1 MADGVLDTLVV
12 KLRAEMDTLRN
23 DLRGAQQETAKA
35 GEAAGQAF
43 GRSFEGSSGGG
54 VGGSVDAQKGKL
66 TNDAQQS
73 GTAAGRAFGAAFRV
87 QVSEAA
93 QESSK
98 VLAGILATVGV
109 AAGTAGLGL
118 VKLAGEAEQA
128 QVAFTTL
135 LGSAEKAQAFL
146 GQLRDFAARTP
157 FEMAGLQD
165 SSRKLLAFGF
175 TAQQII
181 PMLTAVGDAVGSLGG
196 SAEVMDR
203 VVYALGQMQAKGKV
217 SAEEMMQLAE
227 TGIPVWKMLA
237 DEIGVSIPEAMKMAE
252 KGAISAGQAIP
263 AILEGMQKK
272 FGGGMVQQSQ
282 TLLGMWSTT
291 MDNLKTAGV
300 QAGEAITE
308 ALNLKDVL
316 SGVNE
321 ALGRLPAILQGLDLK
336 RWAQDNGAAIA
347 ALGGAITAALIP
359 AAVAGATALAGF
371 IAPLLP
377 FMAAGAAIALTL
389 RAMGVGMDDVRRGF
403 DQAKQA
409 LAPFADAMNA
419 AGQEAQGR
427 LMPILRTLG
436 EGAQAGFEAVRD
448 VVERVFMP
456 ALASLAPYAQQI
468 GAQLGPLFSNMADAI
483 RAAFELARDAVNT
496 VFIPAFQA
504 IWPVLQPIL
513 ATVLKGVEAALA
525 LISGAWRTVT
535 QVLTGDWAGAW
546 KTIVD
551 SVAGFGVRIE
561 AALDALAPKLGEAGK
576 KLGSYIWN
584 GLQGSFDGLQALFLD
599 AIANAIEAL
608 KDQLP
613 GFLQGIAGRLVGGA
627 REAANENRADA
638 QANLNTAANVDFT
651 PSPPRGAPTNGFTA
665 SKGQAIR
672 AAAQLLGIDPNDLA
686 AVISFETGGTFR
698 QDIRNPTSSATGLI
712 QFMEATAKQLGTS
725 TAELARMSFEEQMKY
740 VVKYLQ
746 GRGIT
751 NGSTLGDVYSAVAG
765 WGYRRGTEAYRL
777 NQVWDADKDG
787 YIGKGEAVTAGP
799 FQAHR
804 RNYFPDQGGT
814 LAYANA
820 RIPYPTNAPTPT
832 NTPAK
837 TGYDYAA
844 LFNSANAAAPT
855 AEEQKKYNLTLQDWN
870 KHKAQAIKLE
880 QLHAEAIAKGDDA
893 ARLSIEARMRAWAKE
908 DKAKLASLQF
918 AREVYA
924 RERAE
929 AAKNDQPARTQ
940 AEIRAQEKLEKQ
952 LRSTSRARL
961 EQLAGGT
968 VGENGFTLDKWKGAR
983 AEIER
988 RDRAADQSRAKDKAE
1003 DEKAAKEAEA
1013 RAKEAAQRRARVAE
1027 QARQGDITLA
1037 RQEAG
1042 RLDQMRE
1049 NDLRKAG
1056 DSAAK
1061 RREVELRYAN
1071 DIYLAKKAIAER
1083 EYADA
1088 MRDAANG
1095 PAQNRAQD
1103 ELIAKQN
1110 LDAALGKAEAE
1121 KNGRLIAARKAEEA
1135 EDKAASDRA
1144 AAREKEQA
1152 QLRARIADERRQL
1165 TESAARQELE
1175 RTQELN
1181 RQELAA
1187 FRGTGAQRLDLI
1199 RRQAEDEYQARLA
1212 VARATRDRLLRE
1224 SANQGGSNQGERD
1237 RQINAAYGLADTT
1250 ARGTRDAAVRQ
1261 ATEQQAESVRKLR
1274 DEYSKLA
1281 DQMRQGIASG
1291 KVSAADFDTWNK
1303 ALDDLATRTDAAG
1316 LSQNRFITGAR
1327 QNTEALYQQGV
1338 DAAIASGAFDDLTD
1352 SHDRAAQAQGKVTVS
1367 IQDAIANM
1375 PQGEEALATYVAALA
1390 ELEDQGVAAA
1400 GSVRAVLDEID
1411 HLRQLDEGER
1421 AGNAALETLDQ
1432 IAMGGRD
1439 LLLTAEKL
1447 PDAERNFS
1455 ELFDRLIEL
1464 RGELGTPGVA
1474 DAWGESIEELG
1485 RRGELTAAQV
1495 RILKEAIV
1503 DLSALPDP
1511 QLPDNLQGRGAV
1523 NNPAV
1528 DDASRGVLADGEAE
1542 RLAAAFWG
1550 QPLEELKAAFAS
1562 LSQKDTPLGNLLTGA
1577 IQAQELLSRLEI
1589 AADPVEIQGITA
1601 KIAEFM
1607 ASDMGKALPPTISG
1621 ALEAGVKDAD
1631 NYREILASATA
1642 EGIRDGFDR
1651 AADAGT
1657 GPQNR
1662 FAEFSET
1669 LWGMGDALKD
1679 PVNLEAVTGELER
1692 ARAAGELTNTELALL
1707 KQIIDSINGT
1717 PIEIGLSDDER
1728 RFEQISAQA
1737 DRIVADFEAGATS
1750 AEEFASQLGPVTAQ
1764 MERMAAMAEAQGKTD
1779 IAAMYRDI
1787 AVALRNMIPVLAGST
1802 EKLEH
1807 WGSTAEQIEAVAEGF
1822 RLMGDAVGGDL
1833 GANLTG
1839 IGNALSLALDVGKD
1853 IASGNYLAAA
1863 VKVISSLINA
1873 FGAFNKAKR
1882 EALKQQKQ
1890 FNEQF
1895 TFLSGDD
1902 YAKTFVRSRGFFADF
1917 FGGGPEVKQEVD
1929 KVGLLFAK
1937 SLEGGFVNG
1946 LKGMGEALAQN
1957 DFSVFQKTLRE
1968 SVFGGLKEGM
1978 ADAFFNNE
1986 LMKGIIAPAIKAWAD
2001 AMKTAGTEDDAA
2013 ALGGIRAAM
2022 GQAEA
2027 LGKAYFDQVAPMLS
2041 GLGQEWGIGQNA
2053 PTGSIAA
2060 LQGEISKLQ
2069 QQLSVATSDAERA
2082 SLRQQVAE
2090 KEKELERLNG
2100 QQKEQAA
2107 SREGEL
2113 SRLRYELES
2122 AKAALGRTTDQAE
2135 RERLASVIAD
2145 LSGRIGVLNYG
2156 DFGGA
2161 APLTLT
2167 PANLTQA
2174 GELSLQPLIPAFET
2188 FNLRGIPAFEAL
2200 SLKTVPEFGG
2210 HVGQFGVHIGT
2221 FGSIAARMDTA
2232 VHLLIQYAGQQATGP
2247 RPFTPIPR

>member
-1 MADGVLDTLVV
+1 MTMADSGVLDTLVV
-12 KLRAEMDTLRN
+12 KLRAELDTLRN
-23 DLRGAQQETAKA
+23 NLKEAQQETARA

-43 GRSFEGSSGGG
+43 GRSFGGASGGG
-54 VGGSVDAQKGKL
+54 IGGSVDAQKGKL

-87 QVSEAA
+87 QISEAA

-98 VLAGILATVGV
+98 VLAGVLATVGAAAV
-109 AAGTAGLGL
+109 TAGTGL

-146 GQLRDFAARTP
+146 AELRDFAARTP

-272 FGGGMVQQSQ
+272 FGGGMAEQSQ

-308 ALNLKDVL
+308 ALNLKEVL
-316 SGVNE
+316 GGVND
-321 ALGRLPAILQGLDLK
+321 ALGRLPAMLDGLDLK
-336 RWAQDNGAAIA
+336 QWAQDNATALT

-403 DQAKQA
+403 EQAKQA
-409 LAPFADAMNA
+409 LAPFVEAMSV
-419 AGQEAQGR
+419 AGREAQTR
-427 LMPILRTLG
+427 LTPILRTVG
-436 EGAQAGFEAVRD
+436 EGARAGFEAVRD

-456 ALASLAPYAQQI
+456 ALASLAPYARQI

-483 RAAFELARDAVNT
+483 RAAFELARDAVQT
-496 VFIPAFQA
+496 IFIPAFEKV
-504 IWPVLQPIL
+504 WPVIQPIL
-513 ATVLKGVEAALA
+513 ATLLKGIEATLA

-546 KTIVD
+546 QTIVD

-576 KLGSYIWN
+576 KLGTYIWN

-608 KDQLP
+608 KEQLP
-613 GFLQGIAGRLVGGA
+613 GFFQGIAGSLVGGA
-627 REAANENRADA
+627 RAGAARNRAES
-638 QANLNTAANVDFT
+638 QTSINTAANVDFT
-651 PSPPRGAPTNGFTA
+651 PSPPRGTPTNGFTA

-751 NGSTLGDVYSAVAG
+751 NGSTLGDIYSAVAG

-777 NQVWDADKDG
+777 NQVWDANKDG
-787 YIGKGEAVTAGP
+787 FIAKGEAVTAGP

-820 RIPYPTNAPTPT
+820 RIPYPTNAPSAT
-832 NTPAK
+832 NTPAQ
-837 TGYDYAA
+837 TGYNYQA

-855 AEEQKKYNLTLQDWN
+855 AEEQKKYNLTLADWN

-940 AEIRAQEKLEKQ
+940 AEIRAQEQLEKA
-952 LRSTSRARL
+952 LRNTSRARL

-968 VGENGFTLDKWKGAR
+968 VGENGLTLEKWKAAR
-983 AEIER
+983 TEIER
-988 RDRAADQSRAKDKAE
+988 RDRAAEQSRAKDKAE

-1027 QARQGDITLA
+1027 EARQGSITLA
-1037 RQEAG
+1037 KQEAE
-1042 RLDQMRE
+1042 RLEQMRD

-1056 DSAAK
+1056 DSAKK

-1095 PAQNRAQD
+1095 PAQNRANA
-1103 ELIAKQN
+1103 EKIAKQA

-1121 KNGRLIAARKAEEA
+1121 KNTRLTAARKAEEA
-1135 EDKAASDRA
+1135 EDKAAKDRA

-1152 QLRARIADERRQL
+1152 QLRARIADERRKL

-1181 RQELAA
+1181 KQELAA
-1187 FRGTGAQRLDLI
+1187 FKGTGTERLALI

-1224 SANQGGSNQGERD
+1224 SANQGGSNQAERD
-1237 RQINAAYGLADTT
+1237 RQIRANFTQAGLT
-1250 ARGTRDAAVRQ
+1250 AQGQRDAAIAQ
-1261 ATEQQAESVRKLR
+1261 AQEQQAETVRKLR
-1274 DEYSKLA
+1274 GEYSKLA
-1281 DQMRQGIASG
+1281 ESIREQVAAGEFGADQQQEATRLFNLLGQAAAAAGLTTNEHMELARKSVWGLITTGADLSTTLNLIASG
-1291 KVSAADFDTWNK
+1291 VARVGENGELLYAT
-1303 ALDDLATRTDAAG
+1303 DD
-1316 LSQNRFITGAR
+1316 
-1327 QNTEALYQQGV
+1327 
-1338 DAAIASGAFDDLTD
+1338 
-1352 SHDRAAQAQGKVTVS
+1352 
-1367 IQDAIANM
+1367 
-1375 PQGEEALATYVAALA
+1375 
-1390 ELEDQGVAAA
+1390 ELRGIGVAAE
-1400 GSVRAVLDEID
+1400 D
-1411 HLRQLDEGER
+1411 
-1421 AGNAALETLDQ
+1421 
-1432 IAMGGRD
+1432 
-1439 LLLTAEKL
+1439 TAE
-1447 PDAERNFS
+1447 DF
-1455 ELFDRLIEL
+1455 FDLQNAIDGVGLLSRD
-1464 RGELGTPGVA
+1464 ELGTLIEQAGLA
-1474 DAWGESIEELG
+1474 EDAAEALWAAWNRINEGLTGGPIELGDNLAGRGIQNEPDAFDPATGNMAEGEAESLARAFWGQSIEEL
-1485 RRGELTAAQV
+1485 R
-1495 RILKEAIV
+1495 
-1503 DLSALPDP
+1503 
-1511 QLPDNLQGRGAV
+1511 AV
-1523 NNPAV
+1523 
-1528 DDASRGVLADGEAE
+1528 
-1542 RLAAAFWG
+1542 
-1550 QPLEELKAAFAS
+1550 FAS
-1562 LSQKDTPLGNLLTGA
+1562 LSQKDTPLGNLLQGA
-1577 IQAQELLSRLEI
+1577 IKAQELLSRLEI

-1601 KIAEFM
+1601 EIAEFM

-1631 NYREILASATA
+1631 SYREILASATA
-1642 EGIRDGFDR
+1642 EGITDGFNR

-1679 PVNLEAVTGELER
+1679 PVTLEAVTGELEK
-1692 ARAAGELTNTELALL
+1692 ARQAGELTTAELTLL

-1717 PIEIGLSDDER
+1717 PIEIGLTDDER
-1728 RFEQISAQA
+1728 RFEEVSERAN
-1737 DRIVADFEAGATS
+1737 RIVADFEAGAIS

-1764 MERMAAMAEAQGKTD
+1764 MERMAAMAEAQGKHD
-1779 IAAMYRDI
+1779 LAALYRDI
-1787 AVALRNMIPVLAGST
+1787 AVGLRNMIPPLAQAAEEVTTLGQGLDDLGRGFAAVLDAFGLSEWGKLSSAAAGLFKTFEQGRTALSAIGPAFS
-1802 EKLEH
+1802 KSFGAGLSAVGAFLGVVASGINLVGQIGDAILNLSPAFRAWKKNLLEVAELQGKAASMNGGLLGNPYAAALKEDAAKRESLANAGF
-1807 WGSTAEQIEAVAEGF
+1807 WKRAWWAISGSAPKVMEEGAARLKSQAAEIFADLGQTISNTLENSLMDAFLKADFSGVEEAMKKALDQFVVKAAIEAVIKKSQLQQLVEAYADEAA
-1822 RLMGDAVGGDL
+1822 RGGDTSDEL
-1833 GANLTG
+1833 ARLRQGMSAVSQTFQALAPGLPGYGSGAETG
-1839 IGNALSLALDVGKD
+1839 IGGGQSGSLV
-1853 IASGNYLAAA
+1853 
-1863 VKVISSLINA
+1863 
-1873 FGAFNKAKR
+1873 
-1882 EALKQQKQ
+1882 
-1890 FNEQF
+1890 
-1895 TFLSGDD
+1895 
-1902 YAKTFVRSRGFFADF
+1902 
-1917 FGGGPEVKQEVD
+1917 
-1929 KVGLLFAK
+1929 
-1937 SLEGGFVNG
+1937 
-1946 LKGMGEALAQN
+1946 
-1957 DFSVFQKTLRE
+1957 
-1968 SVFGGLKEGM
+1968 
-1978 ADAFFNNE
+1978 
-1986 LMKGIIAPAIKAWAD
+1986 
-2001 AMKTAGTEDDAA
+2001 
-2013 ALGGIRAAM
+2013 
-2022 GQAEA
+2022 
-2027 LGKAYFDQVAPMLS
+2027 
-2041 GLGQEWGIGQNA
+2041 
-2053 PTGSIAA
+2053 
-2060 LQGEISKLQ
+2060 
-2069 QQLSVATSDAERA
+2069 
-2082 SLRQQVAE
+2082 
-2090 KEKELERLNG
+2090 
-2100 QQKEQAA
+2100 
-2107 SREGEL
+2107 
-2113 SRLRYELES
+2113 
-2122 AKAALGRTTDQAE
+2122 
-2135 RERLASVIAD
+2135 
-2145 LSGRIGVLNYG
+2145 
-2156 DFGGA
+2156 GA
-2161 APLTLT
+2161 APMPQL
-2167 PANLTQA
+2167 
-2174 GELSLQPLIPAFET
+2174 
-2188 FNLRGIPAFEAL
+2188 GIPRIEVTLPESLTRPLGEFATAVPVFAEGSATLLRAARLIEQTFGRGTGQPPAL
-2200 SLKTVPEFGG
+2200 SGM
-2210 HVGQFGVHIGT
+2210 
-2221 FGSIAARMDTA
+2221 GSL
-2232 VHLLIQYAGQQATGP
+2232 V
-2247 RPFTPIPR
+2247 